1 MKKLIFAG
9 LLGVLLVQIGFSQP
23 DKLFWRNPSLKDLY
37 MKQCP
42 EDPSA
47 PAMILEEY
55 GYVYFDQWREE
66 LKMFY
71 QIRRRIKIFTE
82 AGKKYAHFEKIYYS
96 GYDYFEEFASI
107 KAYIYTIQ
115 NGRPVKKRLRRKYIK
130 TIKLAD
136 GYRKLVIDF
145 PTAKP
150 GDIVEYRLTFTT
162 FLFADPMP
170 WKFQHEIPTRLSKFE
185 MTVPH
190 FATYY
195 FNVVGNNYLTKDTA
209 EPGYTSIQWTT
220 TLRDPIP
227 PGLNYPSTSTTGT
240 FNFKLECTYYT
251 FEMKD
256 IPAFYPENYLDNP
269 QNYYYQVQP
278 LLAYLKKDYGYFDD
292 LHFYLWQKFSNRL
305 FQTLVTNYKPL
316 TRTEA
321 ENAFYPSGYIVF
333 NATDWNNFA
342 KSMRKNRLWWLQMQR
357 FIEGTP
363 PVQNLIKGR
372 QSDTAKIKAIYNW
385 IAQNLKWNG
394 IYNAY
399 PDHKLKK
406 VVKNH
411 AGNSAEINMLFI
423 NLCRRAGI
431 KAYPVLV
438 KTVDRGHL
446 IPQLAANYQFNHLI
460 ALLKLKSGE
469 RLFDATSKNPL
480 LLLDS
485 ISHNQ
490 LGFVIEQDSNY
501 FYQLNDPVKHI
512 NSYNL
517 TLNFQNNTLTGN
529 IKHTLTGR
537 NIFDN
542 KLKGSKNNFQGIE
555 DSKTTIQL
563 TSTKQTYDTYT
574 EEYTLNSSQLC
585 TANDSILI
593 IEPLKFF
600 RVLANE
606 FTDENRKYPLYLF
619 NNYEIDINLTIKN
632 LDNYIAQKLPDF
644 FKPINDATLSVKSQF
659 SNGNLVLSLK
669 FKLKNYLI
677 QPENYA
683 SFYQLNQTLEN
694 FRQVKTVLKK
704 AK

>member
-1 MKKLIFAG
+1 MKKFG
-9 LLGVLLVQIGFSQP
+9 LAALLSILFLQIAFSQP
-23 DKLFWRNPSLKDLY
+23 DKLYWRNPSLKDLY

-42 EDPSA
+42 MDPSA

-82 AGKKYAHFEKIYYS
+82 AGKKYAHFEKVYYS
-96 GYDYFEEFASI
+96 GYDYFEEFAGI
-107 KAYIYTIQ
+107 KGFIYTIQ

-130 TIKLAD
+130 IIKLAD
-136 GYRKLVIDF
+136 GYRKLIIDF

-162 FLFADPMP
+162 FLFANPMP
-170 WKFQHEIPTRLSKFE
+170 WMFQHEIPTRLSKFE

-227 PGLNYPSTSTTGT
+227 PGLNYPSTSMTGT

-269 QNYYYQVQP
+269 RNYYYQVQP

-292 LHFYLWQKFSNRL
+292 FHFYLWQKFSNRL
-305 FQTLVTNYKPL
+305 YETLVTNYKPL

-333 NATDWNNFA
+333 NATDWNYFA
-342 KSMRKNRLWWLQMQR
+342 KTLRKNRLWWLEMQR

-363 PVQNLIKGR
+363 PVQNLVSGA
-372 QSDTAKIKAIYNW
+372 STDTAKIRAIYKW
-385 IAQNLKWNG
+385 LTQNVKWNG

-406 VVKNH
+406 VLKKH
-411 AGNSAEINMLFI
+411 AGNSAELNMLFI
-423 NLCRRAGI
+423 NLCHRAGI
-431 KAYPVLV
+431 KAYPVLL

-446 IPQLAANYQFNHLI
+446 IKQLAANYQFNHLI
-460 ALLKLKSGE
+460 ALVKLKSGE
-469 RLFDATSKNPL
+469 RLFDVTSKNPL

-490 LGFVIEQDSNY
+490 IGFVIEQDSNY
-501 FYQLNDPVKHI
+501 FYQLNDPVKHQ
-512 NSYNL
+512 NSFSA
-517 TLNFQNNTLTGN
+517 TLQFNNDSLSGKIT
-529 IKHTLTGR
+529 HTLTGR
-537 NIFDN
+537 YIFES
-542 KLKGSKNNFQGIE
+542 KLQGLNNNFSSYNNRQTSI
-555 DSKTTIQL
+555 KL
-563 TSTKQTYDTYT
+563 TSTNRTSDTYT
-574 EEYTLNSSQLC
+574 ENYSLKTNELC
-585 TANDSILI
+585 TSNDSLLI
-593 IEPLKFF
+593 IEPLKIFN
-600 RVLANE
+600 VLMNK
-606 FTDENRKYPLYLF
+606 FTQENRKFPLYLF
-619 NNYEIDINLTIKN
+619 NNYETNIALKISG
-632 LDNYIAQKLPDF
+632 LDEYKAQKLLDYY
-644 FKPINDATLSVKSQF
+644 KPINDAILSVKSSF
-659 SNGNLVLSLK
+659 SNGILRLSLK
-669 FKLKNYLI
+669 FNVKNYLI
-677 QPENYA
+677 SRENYS
-683 SFYQLNQTLEN
+683 SFYKLNQTLAN
-694 FRQVKTVLKK
+694 FRQAKIVLKK
-704 AK
+704 AE